1 MPAQEEDLPILIFLA
16 IGALVLVLIVVLGVR
31 SSRRKN
37 RATEPS
43 YGLTAQWDA
52 GQPLLATSSMN
63 AYDGKRQWEIFQ
75 QRFVPGTEVPGLPL
89 GDPSGKE
96 LPVERGALRVSRVA
110 REVREGYP
118 NARVGF
124 VAYFAPYEQSEFPM
138 ALPAGGRGIARVEL
152 DGAGVRVLAAD
163 GSLAW
168 DAAWA
173 DCKVAGREATIR
185 VHNGRSQ
192 LEFERDRTPDHRTL
206 EAVLVKYGN
215 YWPMGAV

>member
-16 IGALVLVLIVVLGVR
+16 VGVLVLVLIVVLGVR

-37 RATEPS
+37 RSTAPS
-43 YGLTAQWDA
+43 YELAARWDA
-52 GQPLLATSSMN
+52 GQPVLATSSLN
-63 AYDGKRQWEIFQ
+63 AYDGKRQWEVFQ
-75 QRFVPGTEVPGLPL
+75 QRFVPGTEVPDLPL
-89 GDPSGKE
+89 GDPGEKGT
-96 LPVERGALRVSRVA
+96 PVERGALRVSRVA

-124 VAYFAPYEQSEFPM
+124 VAYFAPYERSEFPM
-138 ALPAGGRGIARVEL
+138 ALPSSGRGFERVEL
-152 DGAGVRVLAAD
+152 DSDGVRAVAAD

-168 DAAWA
+168 EAAWG
-173 DCKVAGREATIR
+173 DCKVAGREGTIR

-206 EAVLVKYGN
+206 EAVLVKYGT

>member
-1 MPAQEEDLPILIFLA
+1 MLIFLIA
-16 IGALVLVLIVVLGVR
+16 GALVLVLIVVFGVL

-43 YGLTAQWDA
+43 YELTAQWDA
-52 GQPLLATSSMN
+52 GQPVLATSSMN

-75 QRFVPGTEVPGLPL
+75 QRFAPGTEVPGLPL
-89 GDPSGKE
+89 SDPGGKE
-96 LPVERGALRVSRVA
+96 PVADRGTLRVSRVA

-124 VAYFAPYEQSEFPM
+124 VAYFAPYELSEFPM
-138 ALPAGGRGIARVEL
+138 VLATGGRGAERIEL
-152 DGAGVRVLAAD
+152 DGHGVRVLSAD
-163 GSLAW
+163 GSTTWEAGW
-168 DAAWA
+168 S
-173 DCKVAGREATIR
+173 DCQVAGREHAIR

-192 LEFERDRTPDHRTL
+192 FEIDRSRTPDHRTL
-206 EAVLVKYGN
+206 EAVLVKYGA